1 MSGKIIIKNA
11 DGSDVTQAN
20 GTALSQP
27 QELSL
32 YSVPSLDTFDTMCG
46 TTNASA
52 YADGGQKEC
61 AGKFLPGTHDTD
73 FEKCM
78 QAIDC
83 MMNKEMRVVGFD
95 SHQSHIVTFMQQMIP
110 HHANAVNM
118 AKILLKHAET
128 QVAAVEDLEDIMWG
142 MINVQNFQIHVM
154 RNYLANHAAYGDTI
168 HDGVPLLA
176 TSVGEHCE
184 STLDVDVV
192 IPTQSQNLSPTTSV
206 SGCTPSET
214 MLCMKVGAVSLLIMG
229 HWFILVLHCRI
240 LPGAFDLKQG
250 SQDTTPKRYIPF
262 VEARR

>member
-1 MSGKIIIKNA
+1 
-11 DGSDVTQAN
+11 
-20 GTALSQP
+20 
-27 QELSL
+27 
-32 YSVPSLDTFDTMCG
+32 
-46 TTNASA
+46 
-52 YADGGQKEC
+52 
-61 AGKFLPGTHDTD
+61 
-73 FEKCM
+73 M

>member
-1 MSGKIIIKNA
+1 
-11 DGSDVTQAN
+11 
-20 GTALSQP
+20 
-27 QELSL
+27 
-32 YSVPSLDTFDTMCG
+32 
-46 TTNASA
+46 
-52 YADGGQKEC
+52 
-61 AGKFLPGTHDTD
+61 
-73 FEKCM
+73 M

-128 QVAAVEDLEDIMWG
+128 EVAAVEDLEDIMWG

-154 RNYLANHAAYGDTI
+154 RNYLASHTAYGDTI

-206 SGCTPSET
+206 SGCTPSDT
-214 MLCMKVGAVSLLIMG
+214 MLCMKVGAVSRS
-229 HWFILVLHCRI
+229 LVLYCRI
-240 LPGAFDLKQG
+240 LSGAFHLRPLMEE
-250 SQDTTPKRYIPF
+250 SQDTTPKCYIPF
-262 VEARR
+262 VAARR